1 MLFRTLFGETF
12 FIRFISALFAHNKDR
27 ASHTTNGFKRELA
40 IGKISELY
48 KWSRNTPG
56 DTQSVKTL
64 KNIFLAMLIRSQ
76 LILAKLGVSPNGEN
90 PVHFVLTWSLVN
102 FSESVFKWY
111 LSFSDTWVFLFMT

>member
-12 FIRFISALFAHNKDR
+12 FIRFISALIANNKEDR

-56 DTQSVKTL
+56 DTQSVKTQ

-90 PVHFVLTWSLVN
+90 PVPVVN
-102 FSESVFKWY
+102 
-111 LSFSDTWVFLFMT
+111 